1 MPRSSTAGEAALATI
16 DRVSTANVAAP
27 KRFAHWRDIFAD
39 IDRSMALEGEPEAF
53 HGALTRLSAGDL
65 QLMSVKSSP
74 LISRS
79 GDSTATE
86 ETCFSIQLVHSGRG
100 QLRHAGAET
109 VAETGDMVV
118 VDARRSYELMFKRPL
133 DGLVLFLPWARFGHH
148 AEKLEKLA
156 GRRMPSTGPAAVLSG
171 FIRSAW
177 DELVERDGE
186 DWPQSASEVIWD
198 LLALVLRDDRVVEIT
213 GSRADDLRRR
223 AKVLVDYQLFDPEF
237 RSSAIAEELGLS
249 ARYLQQIFAES
260 GTTPARF
267 LLARRL
273 DAVAARL
280 RQADK
285 PCRITD
291 IALECGFSDLSY
303 FSRAFRRRFGVSA
316 RGYRQDRGAGADCP

>member
-1 MPRSSTAGEAALATI
+1 VSTAG
-16 DRVSTANVAAP
+16 VAAP
-27 KRFAHWRDIFAD
+27 KRFAHWQDIFAD

-53 HGALTRLSAGDL
+53 HGALTRLTVDDL

-79 GDSTATE
+79 GDSAATE
-86 ETCFSIQLVHSGRG
+86 ETCFSIQLVHSGRC

-118 VDARRSYELMFKRPL
+118 VDARRPYELTFKRPL
-133 DGLVLFLPWARFGHH
+133 DGLVLFLPWARVGHH
-148 AEKLEKLA
+148 AQTLEKLA
-156 GRRMPSTGPAAVLSG
+156 GRRMSGSGPAAVLSG

-177 DELVERDGE
+177 DQLVEREGE
-186 DWPQSASEVIWD
+186 EWPQSASEVIWD
-198 LLALVLRDDRVVEIT
+198 LLALVLRDDCVAEVT

-223 AKVLVDYQLFDPEF
+223 AKVLVDHQLFDPEF

-249 ARYLQQIFAES
+249 TRYLQQVFAEV

-280 RQADK
+280 RHADK

-316 RGYRQDRGAGADCP
+316 RGYRLGPAAGADWL